1 MNLSRYIASRLTGAR
16 SDSFTASVT
25 KIAKFSVGLGI
36 AIMIVSFAILEGFR
50 YEIQEKIFSF
60 GGHLQISK
68 FDTNNSFEGY
78 PMGTST
84 GLGDYKNIPGVA
96 HLQPFARKTAIIKTD
111 DEVLGVVLKG
121 VDTTYDFRGMQAN
134 LVSGSVLEFNDTAA
148 SNQIMM
154 SQLMADKLRLKVGEK
169 VLFYFIQNPP
179 RMRRFEV
186 KGIFKTGLEEFD
198 NVYVLGDLQQIRDL
212 NQWPDTLVGGYEILL
227 SDFTQIDTV
236 TSQVFDKMNYDLQ
249 LEKIT
254 DTYAQLFDWLELLKR
269 NVIIFLVLIVFVATF
284 NMVSTLFIMILERT
298 NMIGALKAMGATNG
312 QIRGIF
318 LHRGLRLTIAGLI
331 GGNLLALLFCGVQD
345 YFHLIPLDPENYYM
359 DTVPIHWDWRIW
371 VGINGITFILTMLS
385 ILLPTLLI
393 ARIHPVK
400 AIKFD

>member
-1 MNLSRYIASRLTGAR
+1 MNLSRYIARRLSGAR

-50 YEIQEKIFSF
+50 HEIQAKIFSF

-78 PMGTST
+78 PMSTTT
-84 GLGDYKNIPGVA
+84 GLEDYKKIPGVQ

-111 DEVLGVVLKG
+111 EEVLGVVLKG
-121 VDTTYDFRGMQAN
+121 VDPTYDFRGMKAN
-134 LVSGSVLEFNDTAA
+134 LVSGGTLQFSDTAA
-148 SNQIMM
+148 SDQIMM
-154 SQLMADKLRLKVGEK
+154 SQLMADKLRLKVGDR

-179 RMRRFEV
+179 RMRKFKI

-198 NVYVLGDLQQIRDL
+198 NVYVLGDLKQIREL
-212 NQWPDTLVGGYEILL
+212 NQWSDSLVGGYEILIN
-227 SDFTQIDTV
+227 DFTKIDTV
-236 TSQVFDKMNYDLQ
+236 ATQVFNYMNYDLQ

-269 NVIIFLVLIVFVATF
+269 NVIIFLVLIIFVATF

-298 NMIGALKAMGATNG
+298 NMIGTLKAMGATNT
-312 QIRGIF
+312 QIRRIF
-318 LHRGLRLTIAGLI
+318 LHRGLRLTIEGLI
-331 GGNLLALLFCGVQD
+331 WGNLLAFVFCAVQD

-359 DTVPIHWDWRIW
+359 DTVPIYWGWQIW
-371 VGINGITFILTMLS
+371 VGINAITFLLTMLS
-385 ILLPTLLI
+385 VLLPTLLV

>member
-1 MNLSRYIASRLTGAR
+1 MNLSRYIASRLAGAR

-50 YEIQEKIFSF
+50 HEIQSKIFSF

-78 PMGTST
+78 PMGTTT
-84 GLGDYKNIPGVA
+84 GLEKYGSIPGVA
-96 HLQPFARKTAIIKTD
+96 KLQPFARKTAIIKTD
-111 DEVLGVVLKG
+111 EEVLGVVLKG
-121 VDTTYDFRGMQAN
+121 VDSTYDFRGMERN
-134 LVSGSVLEFNDTAA
+134 LTSGAVMEFSDSAA

-154 SQLMADKLRLKVGEK
+154 SQLMADKLRLAVGDR
-169 VLFYFIQNPP
+169 VMFYFIQNPP

-186 KGIFKTGLEEFD
+186 AGIFKTGLEEFD
-198 NVYVLGDLQQIRDL
+198 NVYVMGDLQQIRDL
-212 NQWPDTLVGGYEILL
+212 NQWPDTLVGGFEILL
-227 SDFTQIDTV
+227 KDFNQIDTV
-236 TSQVFDKMNYDLQ
+236 ANQVFDKMNYDLQ

-269 NVIIFLVLIVFVATF
+269 NVIIFLILIMFVATF

-312 QIRGIF
+312 QIRSIF
-318 LHRGLRLTIAGLI
+318 LHRGLRLTIEGLI
-331 GGNLLALLFCGVQD
+331 GGNLLALFFCAVQD

-359 DTVPIHWDWRIW
+359 ETVPIYWSWKIW
-371 VGINGITFILTMLS
+371 VGINALTLILTMIS
-385 ILLPTLLI
+385 VMLPTLLI
-393 ARIHPVK
+393 SRISPVK
-400 AIKFD
+400 SIKFD

>member
-1 MNLSRYIASRLTGAR
+1 MNLSRYIASRLAGAR

-50 YEIQEKIFSF
+50 HEIQTKIFSF

-84 GLGDYKNIPGVA
+84 GLEGYHKIPGVS

-111 DEVLGVVLKG
+111 EEVLGVVLKG
-121 VDTTYDFRGMQAN
+121 VDSTYDFRGMRAN
-134 LVSGSVLEFNDTAA
+134 LIAGSVLEFNNSAA
-148 SNQIMM
+148 SEQVMM
-154 SQLMADKLRLKVGEK
+154 SQLMAEKLRLRVGDR

-179 RMRRFEV
+179 RMRKFEV
-186 KGIFKTGLEEFD
+186 KGIFKTDLEEFD
-198 NVYVLGDLQQIRDL
+198 NVYVLGDLRQIREL

-227 SDFTQIDTV
+227 RDFTQIDTV
-236 TSQVFDKMNYDLQ
+236 ASQVFDKMNYDLQ

-298 NMIGALKAMGATNG
+298 SMIGALKAMGATNA
-312 QIRGIF
+312 QIRNIF
-318 LHRGLRLTIAGLI
+318 LHRGLRLTIIGLI
-331 GGNLLALLFCGVQD
+331 GGNIFALIFCAAQD

-359 DTVPIHWDWRIW
+359 DTVPIYWSWKIW
-371 VGINGITFILTMLS
+371 LGINSVTFVLTMLS

>member
-1 MNLSRYIASRLTGAR
+1 MNLSRYIASRLAGAR

-50 YEIQEKIFSF
+50 HEIQTKIFSF

-78 PMGTST
+78 PMSTAT
-84 GLGDYKNIPGVA
+84 GLEGYAKIPGVS

-111 DEVLGVVLKG
+111 EEVLGVVLKG
-121 VDTTYDFRGMQAN
+121 VDSTYDFRGMQAN
-134 LVSGSVLEFNDTAA
+134 LIAGGVLEFNDSVA
-148 SNQIMM
+148 SEQIMM
-154 SQLMADKLRLKVGEK
+154 SQLMADKLRLKVNDK

-198 NVYVLGDLQQIRDL
+198 NVYVLGDLKQIREL
-212 NQWPDTLVGGYEILL
+212 NQWPDSLVGGYEILL
-227 SDFTQIDTV
+227 TDFTQIDTV
-236 TSQVFDKMNYDLQ
+236 ANQVFEKMNYDLQ

-312 QIRGIF
+312 QIRQIF
-318 LHRGLRLTIAGLI
+318 LHRGLRLTITGLI
-331 GGNLLALLFCGVQD
+331 GGNLLALAFCAAQD

-359 DTVPIHWDWRIW
+359 DTVPIYWSWKIW
-371 VGINGITFILTMLS
+371 LGINGVTFILTMLS
-385 ILLPTLLI
+385 VMLPTLLI
-393 ARIHPVK
+393 SRIHPVK

>member
-1 MNLSRYIASRLTGAR
+1 MAGAR

-50 YEIQEKIFSF
+50 YEIQNKIFSF
-60 GGHLQISK
+60 GGHLQVSK

-78 PMGTST
+78 PMSTST
-84 GLGDYKNIPGVA
+84 GLEDYTKIPGVS

-111 DEVLGVVLKG
+111 EEVLGVVLKG
-121 VDTTYDFRGMQAN
+121 VDSTYDFRGMRAN
-134 LVSGSVLEFNDTAA
+134 LVSGSVMEFNDSAA
-148 SNQIMM
+148 SEQIMM
-154 SQLMADKLRLKVGEK
+154 SQLMADKLRLKVGDG

-179 RMRRFEV
+179 RMRKFEV

-198 NVYVLGDLQQIRDL
+198 NVYVLGDLKQIREL
-212 NQWPDTLVGGYEILL
+212 NQWPDSLVGGYEILL
-227 SDFTQIDTV
+227 NDFTQIDTV
-236 TSQVFDKMNYDLQ
+236 ANQVFEKMNYDLQ

-269 NVIIFLVLIVFVATF
+269 NVIIFLVLIIFVATF

-298 NMIGALKAMGATNG
+298 NMIGALKAMGATNA
-312 QIRGIF
+312 QIRKIF
-318 LHRGLRLTIAGLI
+318 LHRGLRLTIVGLI
-331 GGNLLALLFCGVQD
+331 GGNVLAFVFCAAQD

-359 DTVPIHWDWRIW
+359 ETVPIYWSWKIW
-371 VGINGITFILTMLS
+371 LGINVVTFVLTMLS
-385 ILLPTLLI
+385 VLLPSLLI
-393 ARIHPVK
+393 SRIHPVK

>member
-1 MNLSRYIASRLTGAR
+1 MAGAR

-50 YEIQEKIFSF
+50 HEIQAKIFSF

-78 PMGTST
+78 PMGTTT
-84 GLGDYKNIPGVA
+84 GLNDYEKIPGVS
-96 HLQPFARKTAIIKTD
+96 HIQPFARKTAIIKTE

-121 VDTTYDFRGMQAN
+121 VDSTYDFRGMKAN
-134 LVSGSVLEFNDTAA
+134 LISGSTIQFTDTAA
-148 SNQIMM
+148 SNELMM
-154 SQLMADKLRLKVGEK
+154 SQIMADKLRLKVGDK

-212 NQWPDTLVGGYEILL
+212 NQWPDSLVGGYEILL
-227 SDFTQIDTV
+227 NDFTQIDTV
-236 TSQVFDKMNYDLQ
+236 ANQVFDHMNYDLQ

-269 NVIIFLVLIVFVATF
+269 NVIIFLVLIIFVATF

-298 NMIGALKAMGATNG
+298 NMIGALKAMGATNR
-312 QIRGIF
+312 QIRNIF
-318 LHRGLRLTIAGLI
+318 LHRGLRLTIWGII
-331 GGNLLALLFCGVQD
+331 GGNLLALAFCGAQD

-359 DTVPIHWDWRIW
+359 DTVPIYWSWRIW
-371 VGINGITFILTMLS
+371 LGINVITFFLTMLS
-385 ILLPTLLI
+385 VMLPTLMI
-393 ARIHPVK
+393 SRISPVK